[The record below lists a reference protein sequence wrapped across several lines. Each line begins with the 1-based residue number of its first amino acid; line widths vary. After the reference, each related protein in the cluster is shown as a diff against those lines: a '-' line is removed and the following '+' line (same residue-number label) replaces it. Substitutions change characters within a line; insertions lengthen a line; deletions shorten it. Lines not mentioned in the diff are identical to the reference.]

1 MAVRLKVGIVGAGM
15 AGLACAQALA
25 VSGAQVQ
32 LIDKGRGPGGRL
44 ATRRVPSPDDANPV
58 LGIDHGAQIVY
69 PRDPGFAA
77 WLAGGRSAGWA
88 APWTPR
94 RGGAWATGPDRT
106 GWVGVPGMSALAQAL
121 RRDMAVAS
129 GQPVVR
135 MVRDADA
142 RWTLHDAAG
151 MVFGPFDQV
160 VLALPPAQ
168 AATLL
173 ATLTDA
179 PTATPASDWVAELQG
194 VAMLPCWT
202 LLAVTDDP
210 GTAWDVLEPETGPL
224 AWVARNHL
232 KPGRSAPAGGATWV
246 AQAGAAWSQAHRDD
260 APASVQDAL
269 QTALQGLLAPQ
280 LPTLWHHVAV
290 HRWLYAL
297 PPAATPGAP
306 CRWDAAL
313 GLGLCGDHFAGRD
326 VEAAWLSG
334 RALARAIAL
343 APASAA
349 A

>member
-1 MAVRLKVGIVGAGM
+1 MNKAVRLKVGIVGAGM

-25 VSGAQVQ
+25 SAGAQVQ

-44 ATRRVPSPDDANPV
+44 ATRRVTSPDDSAHV
-58 LGIDHGAQIVY
+58 LGIDHGAQILY
-69 PRDPGFAA
+69 PRNPGFAA
-77 WLAGGRSAGWA
+77 WLAGGEAAGWA

-121 RRDMAVAS
+121 RQDLAVAC

-135 MVRDADA
+135 LARDAHA
-142 RWTLHDAAG
+142 PWTLHDAAG
-151 MVFGPFDQV
+151 TAFGPFDCV

-173 ATLTDA
+173 ATWADA
-179 PTATPASDWVAELQG
+179 VAQAWATELQG

-202 LLAVTDDP
+202 LMAVTDDT
-210 GTAWDVLEPETGPL
+210 GHDWDVMEPETGPL
-224 AWVARNHL
+224 AWVARNHR
-232 KPGRSAPAGGATWV
+232 KPGRATPAGLATWV
-246 AQAGAAWSQAHRDD
+246 AQAGAAWTQAHRDD
-260 APASVQDAL
+260 APARVQDAL
-269 QTALQGLLAPQ
+269 QTTLQGLLAPP
-280 LPTLWHHVAV
+280 LPTVWHHVAV

-326 VEAAWLSG
+326 VEAAWHSG

-343 APASAA
+343 APSPD
-349 A
+349 

>member
-1 MAVRLKVGIVGAGM
+1 MAMRLKVGIVGAGM

-44 ATRRVPSPDDANPV
+44 ATRRVPSPDDANQV
-58 LGIDHGAQIVY
+58 LGIDHGAQILY
-69 PRDPGFAA
+69 PRDPAFAA
-77 WLAGGRSAGWA
+77 WLASGQSAGWA

-121 RRDMAVAS
+121 RRDMAVAQ
-129 GQPVVR
+129 GQPVVALER
-135 MVRDADA
+135 SAEGS
-142 RWTLHDAAG
+142 WTLRDAAG
-151 MVFGPFDQV
+151 MVFGPFDKV

-173 ATLTDA
+173 DA
-179 PTATPASDWVAELQG
+179 ASAAPAGWAAELRQ

-202 LLAVTDDP
+202 LMAVTDDP
-210 GTAWDVLEPETGPL
+210 GHTWDVLEPETGPL
-224 AWVARNHL
+224 AWVARNDH
-232 KPGRSAPAGGATWV
+232 KPGRSAPTGGATWV
-246 AQAGAAWSQAHRDD
+246 AQAGAAWTQAHRDHS
-260 APASVQDAL
+260 PAAVQDAL

-280 LPTLWHHVAV
+280 LPRQWHHIAV

-297 PPAATPGAP
+297 PPQATPGTP
-306 CRWDAAL
+306 CRWDAGL

-343 APASAA
+343 APAATA
-349 A
+349 PA